1 MAAELGEQGC
11 HQLAWCPL
19 PSASCLH
26 PAVGEEHPQES
37 PLEWLISWELL
48 PGFLLTPFLSKGT
61 LRQPAAAVPQV

>member
-11 HQLAWCPL
+11 LQLTQCPL
-19 PSASCLH
+19 PSASCLR
-26 PAVGEEHPQES
+26 PAVGEEHPQGS

-48 PGFLLTPFLSKGT
+48 PGFLLTPSLSKGT